1 MKNGK
6 WTIQDMPDQSGK
18 VIIVTGANS
27 GLGFETS
34 KALAARS
41 AQVVMACRNMRKGE
55 EAAAAIRTAVP
66 GASLDLMQ
74 LDLASLDSIEQF
86 AQTFKTRYERL
97 DVLVNNAGIMAT
109 PYTQT
114 ADGFEMQ
121 FGTNHLGHFA
131 LTGAL
136 LDVLLKTPGARIV
149 NVSSGMHRFVSSMN
163 FDDIQGRQAYN
174 RWNAYG
180 QSKLANLLFTYEL
193 QRKLEQADAD
203 LIAVAAHPGYA
214 ATNLQTNGR
223 GGAGSRVWNGI
234 NKLLAQS
241 QAMGALP
248 QLYAATED
256 TVSGGEY
263 YGPGGLFES
272 RGYPTRV
279 QASAAAHDAA
289 AAARLWQ
296 ISEELTGVTYGAL
309 EHKEGVQSW
318 QK

>member
-272 RGYPTRV
+272 RGYPRRV